1 MFIRSFIGVLLIS
14 SLPLRAEGVDPCR
27 MFEEDTRLYY
37 HEIEMYQENTV
48 VPIVLPRN
56 FFRTRA
62 AIQDLSKVP
71 ERDGERFML
80 DLDTW
85 EGLDSSEHAERIRAG
100 NDHSITVVLR
110 DIVDLDKLLEFRT
123 ATIRGT
129 GNRRSTDPDFG
140 TETPARFDPRLNQV
154 NLSGRRTGH
163 FIDEIYVDRTADG
176 MIRSVFNCST
186 NVPYPDCEQDFRAEG
201 LDVLVRYQRSQ
212 LPHWHEIEE
221 AARAM
226 LRCAVDPKY
235 RPENDKRTR

>member
-37 HEIEMYQENTV
+37 HEIQMSQENTV

-62 AIQDLSKVP
+62 AIQDLSKGP
-71 ERDGERFML
+71 ERDGEMFWI

-85 EGLDSSEHAERIRAG
+85 EGLNSSEQAERIRAG
-100 NDHSITVVLR
+100 NERSIAVVLR

-123 ATIRGT
+123 ATIHGT
-129 GNRRSTDPDFG
+129 GKRQSTDPDFG
-140 TETPARFDPRLNQV
+140 METPARFDSRLNQV
-154 NLSGRRTGH
+154 NLSGRSTILIG
-163 FIDEIYVDRTADG
+163 EIYVDRAADG
-176 MIRSVFNCST
+176 TIRSVFRCST
-186 NVPYPDCEQDFRAEG
+186 NVPYPSCEQEFRAEG
-201 LDVLVRYQRSQ
+201 LDAKVRYRRSQ